1 MGVFKAAGLD
11 DEKSGGLLMEIV
23 LQDVSKSYGEKRVL
37 SHFSCTIPQGSSCA
51 VMAPSGRGKTTLLR
65 LILNLE
71 KPDGGNI
78 TGVPL
83 EKSVLFQEDRL
94 FPRLSPE
101 KNLTMAVPKCSREQA
116 VGVLREL
123 KLEDC
128 IGIPVCRLSGG
139 QARRVAL
146 ARALLA
152 PGELLALDE
161 PFTGLDEES
170 RLKAAQV
177 IRRYRHGRTLILITH
192 REEDLSLLEVTE
204 RIDLG
209 E

>member
-1 MGVFKAAGLD
+1 MG
-11 DEKSGGLLMEIV
+11 IV
-23 LQDVSKSYGEKRVL
+23 LEDVSKSYGEKRVL
-37 SHFSCTIPQGSSCA
+37 SHFSCTSPQGSSCA

-78 TGVPL
+78 TGVPP

-94 FPRLSPE
+94 FLRLPPE

-123 KLEDC
+123 NLEDC

-139 QARRVAL
+139 QARSAT
-146 ARALLA
+146 
-152 PGELLALDE
+152 LLALDQAWQE
-161 PFTGLDEES
+161 GRGGTTFQLPGS
-170 RLKAAQV
+170 IMAHLKGGS
-177 IRRYRHGRTLILITH
+177 IRFYVEKRQAVRK
-192 REEDLSLLEVTE
+192 S
-204 RIDLG
+204 
-209 E
+209 

>member
-1 MGVFKAAGLD
+1 
-11 DEKSGGLLMEIV
+11 MEIV
-23 LQDVSKSYGEKRVL
+23 LEDVSKSYGEKRVL

-94 FPRLSPE
+94 CPRLSVL
-101 KNLTMAVPKCSREQA
+101 KNIRMAVGKAGAEQA
-116 VGVLREL
+116 KALLDFLGLA
-123 KLEDC
+123 DC
-128 IGIPVCRLSGG
+128 ADQPAGQLSGG
-139 QARRVAL
+139 QARRAAL

-152 PGELLALDE
+152 SGQLLALDE
-161 PFTGLDEES
+161 PFTGLDDAA
-170 RLKAAQV
+170 RLRAAEAV
-177 IRRYRHGRTLILITH
+177 RAYRRGRTLFLVTH
-192 REEDLSLLEVTE
+192 RQEDLPLLEVAQ
-204 RIDLG
+204 RIDLMG
-209 E
+209 